1 MFIIALITFMFFAY
15 KRSLLSLHFFQQE
28 GYENK
33 NFFKF
38 IFHKLNLID
47 KYLTVVIFL
56 YTVLS
61 VGYKNYNIDMVV
73 LSVIFTLFAL
83 IQFNPMSAK
92 SKKKLV
98 LTLRAKR
105 ILYVA
110 ILIDFVFAGILFY
123 NLHTLKSYC
132 LCLEVGYLLL
142 LIQAIPFMLIISN
155 ILLKPFE
162 ILVRHKYVRDAKLRL
177 EEVNPVVIGITG
189 SFGKTSTKN
198 ILAHIVSSVAPTLTT
213 ARSINTLM
221 GITQVIRA
229 DLKKN
234 YKYFI
239 VEVGTSAKGKI
250 KKICSLIKPKF
261 GILTAVGFAHF
272 ANFKNQESL
281 AEEKMDLIKSVNA
294 NNGVS
299 VINTLQVDKKFIP
312 NMENLIFLSDKDE
325 NKNTYKISNIKQN
338 VDGISFTLSFDGIE
352 HKINAP
358 IFGEHQANNISMA
371 IILAIKLGI
380 PMDTIIASLKT
391 LKQVEHRLEVKK
403 QSNGII
409 IIDDGFNSNVDG
421 FVSALDTLKT
431 LSQSNG
437 GRAILITP
445 GMVDLG
451 KKHKEHH
458 LRVANVALSTCDVV
472 IAVVPE
478 RIKDFVGAFKKSMNK
493 NQQLILA
500 DSFKEAL
507 SWTEKNAKKGDV
519 ILYENDLP
527 DLFEAKIKI

>member
-1 MFIIALITFMFFAY
+1 MFIIAFITFMFFVY
-15 KRSLLSLHFFQQE
+15 RRSLLSLHFLQQE

-38 IFHKLNLID
+38 IFHKLQLID
-47 KYLTVVIFL
+47 KYLTVVVFL

-61 VGYKNYNIDMVV
+61 VGYKNYIIDMSV
-73 LSVIFTLFAL
+73 LSLIFLIFAF
-83 IQFNPMSAK
+83 IQINPMSAT

-105 ILYVA
+105 ILYLS
-110 ILIDFVFAGILFY
+110 IIIDAVLAGIIFY
-123 NLHTLKSYC
+123 TLHTLKNYC
-132 LCLEVGYLLL
+132 LCEDVGYLLL
-142 LIQAIPFMLIISN
+142 LIQVIPFMLIVSN

-162 ILVRHKYVRDAKLRL
+162 LLVRHKYVKEAEKRL
-177 EEVNPVVIGITG
+177 NEVNPIVIGITG

-198 ILAHIVSSVAPTLTT
+198 ILHHIVSSVAPTLTT

-221 GITQVIRA
+221 GITQVIRS

-234 YKYFI
+234 HKYFI

-281 AEEKMDLIKSVNA
+281 AKEKMDLIKSVNS

-312 NMENLIFLSDKDE
+312 DMANLIFLSDTVE
-325 NKNTYKISNIKQN
+325 NKNTYKISNIKQDIN
-338 VDGISFTLSFDGIE
+338 GVNFVLSFGGKNYKIE
-352 HKINAP
+352 AP
-358 IFGEHQANNISMA
+358 IFGLHQANNISMA
-371 IILAIKLGI
+371 IILAFKLGI
-380 PMDTIIASLKT
+380 PTDTIIASLKT

-403 QSNGII
+403 QPNGIT

-421 FVSALDTLKT
+421 FVSALNTLRT
-431 LSQSNG
+431 LANN

-445 GMVDLG
+445 GMVELG

-458 LRVANVALSTCDVV
+458 IRVAKEALLKCDIV

-478 RIKDFVGAFKKSMNK
+478 RIKDFVDTFKNSMNK
-493 NQQLILA
+493 NQQLILVG
-500 DSFKEAL
+500 SFKEAL
-507 SWTEKNAKKGDV
+507 AWTTKNAKKGDV

-527 DLFEAKIKI
+527 DLFETKIRI

>member
-1 MFIIALITFMFFAY
+1 MFIVATIAFIFFAY

-38 IFHKLNLID
+38 IFHKLQLID

-56 YTVLS
+56 YTVFS
-61 VGYKNYNIDMVV
+61 IAYKNYTIDM
-73 LSVIFTLFAL
+73 LALFVIFTLFAF
-83 IQFNPMSAK
+83 IQFNPMSAN

-105 ILYVA
+105 ILYLSV
-110 ILIDFVFAGILFY
+110 LIDSVFAGMIFY
-123 NLHTLKSYC
+123 NLHNLKNYC
-132 LCLEVGYLLL
+132 LCEEVGYLLL
-142 LIQAIPFMLIISN
+142 LIQAIPFMLIVSN

-162 ILVRHKYVRDAKLRL
+162 IFIRHKYVKEAEKKLD
-177 EEVNPVVIGITG
+177 EVKPVVIGITG

-198 ILAHIVSSVAPTLTT
+198 ILHHIVSSVAPTLTT

-221 GITQVIRA
+221 GITQVIRS

-234 YKYFI
+234 HKYFI

-281 AEEKMDLIKSVNA
+281 AKEKMDLIKSVNS

-312 NMENLIFLSDKDE
+312 ADIKNIIFLSDSVE
-325 NKNTYKISNIKQN
+325 NKNTYKISDIVQNIN
-338 VDGISFTLSFDGIE
+338 GISFVLSFDRKNYKIE
-352 HKINAP
+352 AP
-358 IFGEHQANNISMA
+358 IFGLHQANNISMA
-371 IILAIKLGI
+371 FIMAVKLGI
-380 PMDTIIASLKT
+380 PVDTIIASLKT

-403 QSNGII
+403 QADGTV

-421 FVSALDTLKT
+421 FISALGTLKT
-431 LSQSNG
+431 LATN

-445 GMVDLG
+445 GMVELG
-451 KKHKEHH
+451 KKHKEQHI
-458 LRVANVALSTCDVV
+458 RVAKEALLKCDIV

-478 RIKDFVGAFKKSMNK
+478 RIKDFVDTFKNSMNK
-493 NQQLILA
+493 NQQIILV

-507 SWTEKNAKKGDV
+507 IWTAKNVHKGDV

>member
-1 MFIIALITFMFFAY
+1 MFIIALIAFIFFAY

-38 IFHKLNLID
+38 IFHKLQLID

-56 YTVLS
+56 YTVFS
-61 VGYKNYNIDMVV
+61 IAYKNYNIDMGA
-73 LSVIFTLFAL
+73 LFVIFTLFVF
-83 IQFNPMSAK
+83 IQFNPLSSK
-92 SKKKLV
+92 SKKKLI
-98 LTLRAKR
+98 LTVRAKR
-105 ILYVA
+105 ILYLSIV
-110 ILIDFVFAGILFY
+110 IDMFFAGIIFY
-123 NLHTLKSYC
+123 SLHNLSNYC
-132 LCLEVGYLLL
+132 LCEDVGYLLL
-142 LIQAIPFMLIISN
+142 LIQAIPFMLIVSN

-162 ILVRHKYVRDAKLRL
+162 IFVRHKYVMEAEARL
-177 EEVNPVVIGITG
+177 NEVKPIVIGITG

-198 ILAHIVSSVAPTLTT
+198 ILHHIVSSVAPTLTT

-221 GITQVIRA
+221 GITQVIRT

-234 YKYFI
+234 HKYFI

-281 AEEKMDLIKSVNA
+281 ALEKMDLIKSVNS

-312 NMENLIFLSDKDE
+312 DMGNLIFLSDTVE
-325 NKNTYKISNIKQN
+325 NENTYKISNIKQDIN
-338 VDGISFTLSFDGIE
+338 GVNFVLSFGGKNYKIE
-352 HKINAP
+352 AP
-358 IFGEHQANNISMA
+358 IFGLHQANNISMA
-371 IILAIKLGI
+371 IILALKLGI
-380 PMDTIIASLKT
+380 PVDTVIASLKT

-403 QSNGII
+403 QTDGTI

-421 FVSALDTLKT
+421 FLSALGTLKT
-431 LSQSNG
+431 LATK

-445 GMVDLG
+445 GMVELG
-451 KKHKEHH
+451 KKHKEQHI
-458 LRVANVALSTCDVV
+458 RVAKEALLKCDIV

-478 RIKDFVGAFKKSMNK
+478 RIKDFVDTFKNSMNK
-493 NQQLILA
+493 NQQIILV

-507 SWTEKNAKKGDV
+507 TWTIKNTRKGDV